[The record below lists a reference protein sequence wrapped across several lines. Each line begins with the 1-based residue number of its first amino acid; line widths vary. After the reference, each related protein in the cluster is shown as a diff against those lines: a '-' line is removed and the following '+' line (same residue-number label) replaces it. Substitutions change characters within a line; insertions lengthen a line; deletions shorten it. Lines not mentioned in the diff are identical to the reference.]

1 MNIHK
6 DIRLALAALLVLFA
20 ATPLATAVSQL
31 VGYDNFA
38 GEIARYLFSAVFL
51 LAAAVGL
58 TVAYHLYRRA
68 QETYEESY
76 EDDEYE
82 YEEEDGDG
90 YEEGT

>member
-76 EDDEYE
+76 ECEDDEYE
-82 YEEEDGDG
+82 YEEEDGD
-90 YEEGT
+90 EEGA